1 MTGINKTT
9 KNLHWWTLLLAA
21 VCAIISIGFIVY
33 RNGGIFTYYG
43 DYNCQQ
49 ICFYMHA
56 HELVKS
62 GQIGWDWGTDL
73 GANFIGSYSFYLL
86 FSPFFLITLPFST
99 SAVPYLMAP
108 LFVLKFCTAAVTAY
122 FYVARFVKDKRFAV
136 VGGLLYAFSGYCI
149 YNLFFNHFLDVVAF
163 SRFCLL
169 LWNSLSPKISTVCSS
184 LPLQ

>member
-108 LFVLKFCTAAVTAY
+108 LFVLKFCTAAFTA
-122 FYVARFVKDKRFAV
+122 
-136 VGGLLYAFSGYCI
+136 
-149 YNLFFNHFLDVVAF
+149 
-163 SRFCLL
+163 
-169 LWNSLSPKISTVCSS
+169 
-184 LPLQ
+184 